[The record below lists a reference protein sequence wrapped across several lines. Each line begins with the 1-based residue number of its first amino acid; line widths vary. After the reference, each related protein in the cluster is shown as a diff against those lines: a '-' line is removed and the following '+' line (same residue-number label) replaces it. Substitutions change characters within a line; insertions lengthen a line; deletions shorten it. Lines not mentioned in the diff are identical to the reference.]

1 MDNVNYKM
9 DNSLPINKMNE
20 LKELIIQQYQF
31 EKKMETRN
39 YNRSYYLKNKQKL
52 LEYQKV
58 YNSFNKD
65 ASKEY
70 LQLYYETKQKQKIID
85 KKKAFYL
92 PKSTRMRSPKITNYN
107 KGPKIEYL
115 EKSRGR
121 VVVAFD

>member
-9 DNSLPINKMNE
+9 DSSLPINKMNE

-85 KKKAFYL
+85 KR
-92 PKSTRMRSPKITNYN
+92 PK
-107 KGPKIEYL
+107 
-115 EKSRGR
+115 
-121 VVVAFD
+121 D